1 MEYPKRK
8 NLRIESFDYSSA
20 GAYFVTVCTANREN
34 LFWDN
39 VKISCNSVGADSIRP
54 QDVPLS
60 PIGSLAEDAISQI
73 SEHYEHIS
81 VDNYCIMPD
90 HVHILLRITPTT
102 SGVSVELS
110 TVIASLK
117 RWVSRQVGRPIWQKS
132 YYDHVIRGQRDYNE
146 IWQYIE
152 ENPLKYLSTGG

>member
-1 MEYPKRK
+1 MEYPQRK
-8 NLRIESFDYSSA
+8 NIRIDGYDYATA
-20 GAYFVTVCTANREN
+20 GAYFITVCTANREK

-39 VKISCNSVGADSIRP
+39 VKSPCNAVGADSIRP

-60 PIGSLAEDAISQI
+60 PIGSLVEDAISQI

-90 HVHILLRITPTT
+90 HVHILLRIDPTT
-102 SGVSVELS
+102 SGVSVGLS
-110 TVIASLK
+110 TVIGSLK
-117 RWVSRQVGRPIWQKS
+117 RWVSRQAGRPIWQKS
-132 YYDHVIRGQRDYNE
+132 YFDHVIRGQRDYNE

>member
-20 GAYFVTVCTANREN
+20 GAYFVTVCTANRKN

>member
-1 MEYPKRK
+1 MEYPQRK
-8 NLRIESFDYSSA
+8 NIRINRYDYATA
-20 GAYFVTVCTANREN
+20 GAYFITICTQNREK
-34 LFWDN
+34 LFWLGAD
-39 VKISCNSVGADSIRP
+39 SFSFVGADSIRP

-60 PIGSLAEDAISQI
+60 PIGSLVEDAISQI

-90 HVHILLRITPTT
+90 HVHILLRIAPTI
-102 SGVSVELS
+102 SGASVGLS
-110 TVIASLK
+110 TVIGSLK
-117 RWVSRQVGRPIWQKS
+117 RWVSRQAGRPIWQKS
-132 YYDHVIRGQRDYNE
+132 YFDHVIRGQRDYNE